1 MERQMEHTG
10 KWILGIHMAKGLKSF
25 LFSELKGFC
34 QLFIQ
39 HEFFECLTK
48 LIPFLFQFCKVYF
61 RLYYCKFFLY
71 SSVIRSNFINITIWI
86 NNVDEEAHLIMRNDN
101 I

>member
-10 KWILGIHMAKGLKSF
+10 KWILGIHMAKGLKSS

-39 HEFFECLTK
+39 REFFECLHEIGSIFISI
-48 LIPFLFQFCKVYF
+48 LQS
-61 RLYYCKFFLY
+61 RLQ
-71 SSVIRSNFINITIWI
+71 TI
-86 NNVDEEAHLIMRNDN
+86 LR
-101 I
+101 